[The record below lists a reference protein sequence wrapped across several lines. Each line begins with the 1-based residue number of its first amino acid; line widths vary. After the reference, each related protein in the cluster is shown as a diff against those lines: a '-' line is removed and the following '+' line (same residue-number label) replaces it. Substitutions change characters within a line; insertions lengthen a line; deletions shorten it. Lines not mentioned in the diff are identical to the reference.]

1 MGRNLAD
8 VEYKMRMTQ
17 DLKDKIV
24 ESAKKHNRSMNADI
38 VARLDKSFFI
48 DNVNTLEIDQ
58 LHQMY
63 TDLLNKN
70 ERLTSEN
77 ILFKNELKKILEST
91 LEEVM
96 GEIVENKLKSIVEEV
111 LKKNKI

>member
-111 LKKNKI
+111 LKKNKL

>member
-38 VARLDKSFFI
+38 VYRLEKSFFG
-48 DNVNTLEIDQ
+48 DNVNSSEMEELYK
-58 LHQMY
+58 MY
-63 TDLLNKN
+63 TDLMDRNISLAK
-70 ERLTSEN
+70 EN
-77 ILFKNELKKILEST
+77 QLFKNEIKQVLENILNDVIGDMVES
-91 LEEVM
+91 
-96 GEIVENKLKSIVEEV
+96 KLKTIVEEV
-111 LKKNKI
+111 LKNNKS